1 MKSKLKII
9 GLLIL
14 AFSCFQNDC
23 ISQCYYSQ
31 PTNFWAKGKSTGLAD
46 LDNVINNEN
55 VLLQAVF
62 GVKIDLYVGGDEVN
76 QENAMFAQGC
86 GYQNCEGEIWLGLNL
101 MSSLFQKTHG
111 LERLKAVFAHEYAH
125 ALQNKWGFA
134 GYGKYPELHADFLA
148 GYYTGVKGTVSSE
161 LLESFVKEF
170 YSMGDF
176 NFFSASHHGTGTER
190 GCAFVEGY
198 KIATVNHYNT
208 YQAYLAGIDYV
219 RLNNP
224 CISFKSTKQYEVTPA
239 NSVSNLPKGSLSI
252 IGNRKRTCRIFSQ
265 NNQLLA
271 TVSQGQSYDA
281 ENLPQGQYFVKT
293 NTYFK
298 LFGWSRTADIVFTIN
313 EDTKTNIQIK
323 KIGLLGGMSLGYSFT
338 SLPKSQ
344 QYYSDGYDAFKA
356 NDFKKALEKLNKEIE
371 IHPANYNAFFFRA
384 ISKSELG
391 DRQGA
396 LDDYKIILS
405 HNDEILK
412 PVFLIG
418 TLYNNIGYS
427 YLELKDFANAEKYI
441 KIALESNP
449 YEYYIWASSGE
460 LNYLTGNYDQSVKD
474 FTKSIELR
482 KDKIS
487 RAQGFGENGFE
498 YYYRGLAYLKL
509 KKHKLAC
516 SDLTKAKEL
525 GYSKAETEIL
535 NNCSKK

>member
-1 MKSKLKII
+1 
-9 GLLIL
+9 
-14 AFSCFQNDC
+14 
-23 ISQCYYSQ
+23 
-31 PTNFWAKGKSTGLAD
+31 
-46 LDNVINNEN
+46 
-55 VLLQAVF
+55 
-62 GVKIDLYVGGDEVN
+62 
-76 QENAMFAQGC
+76 MFAQGC

-101 MSSLFQKTHG
+101 MSSLFKKTHG

-176 NFFSASHHGTGTER
+176 NFFSTSHHGTGTER

-224 CISFKSTKQYEVTPA
+224 CISFKSIKQYEVTPS

-298 LFGWSRTADIVFTIN
+298 LFGWSRTADIIFTIN
-313 EDTKTNIQIK
+313 EDTKTKIEIK
-323 KIGLLGGMSLGYSFT
+323 KIGLLGGMSLRYSST
-338 SLPKSQ
+338 SLPKPQ
-344 QYYSDGYDAFKA
+344 QHYNEGFDAYKAKNYSI
-356 NDFKKALEKLNKEIE
+356 ALEKFNIE
-371 IHPANYNAFFFRA
+371 INLHPDNYNAYFFRG
-384 ISKSELG
+384 ICKSELN
-391 DRQGA
+391 DREGS
-396 LDDYKIILS
+396 LKDYKTILE
-405 HNDEILK
+405 HKEEILK
-412 PVFLIG
+412 PVFLLG
-418 TLYNNIGYS
+418 TLYNNIGYC
-427 YLELKDFANAEKYI
+427 YVELKDFVNAEKYL
-441 KIALESNP
+441 KVALELNP
-449 YEYYIWASSGE
+449 YEYYIWGSSGE
-460 LNYLTGNYDQSVKD
+460 LNYYTGNYEQSVKD
-474 FTKSIELR
+474 FSKSIELMEN
-482 KDKIS
+482 KMSKAS
-487 RAQGFGENGFE
+487 SSESNGFA
-498 YYYRGLAYLKL
+498 YYFRGLAYIKL
-509 KKHKLAC
+509 KKNKLAC
-516 SDLTKAKEL
+516 GDFTKAKEL
-525 GYSKAETEIL
+525 GYAKAEDEL
-535 NNCSKK
+535 LKNCQKK